1 MMDLIYMCSKY
12 YLWTALIVLA
22 RKSNFVFAPQLQVK
36 TLNIAFTPYLHWQQI
51 RNKRNVSF
59 ALMTFAQKVNFMF
72 ADIYIA

>member
-36 TLNIAFTPYLHWQQI
+36 QRRWILPLLH
-51 RNKRNVSF
+51 
-59 ALMTFAQKVNFMF
+59 
-72 ADIYIA
+72 IYIDSKYETKEMFLSLWWPLHKK